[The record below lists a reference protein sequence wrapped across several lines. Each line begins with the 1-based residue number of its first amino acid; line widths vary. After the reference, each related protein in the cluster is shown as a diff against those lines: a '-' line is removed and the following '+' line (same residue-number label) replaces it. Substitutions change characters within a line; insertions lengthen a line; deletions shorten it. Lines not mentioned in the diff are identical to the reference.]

1 MPFGTPAYRH
11 LLVAAGKYGRI
22 YLLNRD
28 NLGGRGQGAGGS
40 DAALRVICCFGGE
53 WGHPAAFARASTLT
67 TANSGTASDFLYY
80 DGNTD
85 YLREMRWATDSTGI
99 PDLHTVATSSNIFHY
114 TSGSPVVTSNGTN
127 PTSAIVW
134 VIGVAKSTGTGGT
147 LYAYTAVPPK
157 RAHPARCTKHSS
169 STPPADDE
177 ALILETTAEESP
189 DAEAQLF
196 AKQIRRRLEAGL
208 RRLSPRQRAVFTLR
222 HHEALSLDEIAS
234 MLDLDIGT
242 VKVHLFRAI
251 AKLRDE
257 LNDIYTAR
265 SGGTLTKQG

>member
-1 MPFGTPAYRH
+1 MMRVITDRLGASAQVGAELRDFGTWMTSEQRRVF
-11 LLVAAGKYGRI
+11 LLCRRMLQDADEADSATQDVFLKAFKALSKVE
-22 YLLNRD
+22 
-28 NLGGRGQGAGGS
+28 S
-40 DAALRVICCFGGE
+40 AALENPGKWV
-53 WGHPAAFARASTLT
+53 ARIAV
-67 TANSGTASDFLYY
+67 
-80 DGNTD
+80 NTCLD
-85 YLREMRWATDSTGI
+85 RLRSRAWQ
-99 PDLHTVATSSNIFHY
+99 
-114 TSGSPVVTSNGTN
+114 
-127 PTSAIVW
+127 VW
-134 VIGVAKSTGTGGT
+134 
-147 LYAYTAVPPK
+147 
-157 RAHPARCTKHSS
+157 RRR
-169 STPPADDE
+169 PPADDE